1 LENLNKEFD
10 MAETPLKTQRPS
22 FFNAYEDWDKGVDTL
37 TTTATA
43 YGKIDG
49 KNKEI
54 YQAASMMELDVI
66 MREQGYE
73 RHFMGKVYWPI
84 RAAAKEGTSK

>member
-1 LENLNKEFD
+1 
-10 MAETPLKTQRPS
+10 MAETQQKTQRPS

-49 KNKEI
+49 QITET
-54 YQAASMMELDVI
+54 YEAASMMELDVI

-73 RHFMGKVYWPI
+73 RDFMGKVYWPI
-84 RAAAKEGTSK
+84 RATAKEGTSK